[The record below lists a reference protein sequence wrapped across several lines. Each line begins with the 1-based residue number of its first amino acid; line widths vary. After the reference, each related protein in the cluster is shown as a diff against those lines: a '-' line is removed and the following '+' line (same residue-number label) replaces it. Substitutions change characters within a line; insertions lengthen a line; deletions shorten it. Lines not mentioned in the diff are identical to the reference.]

1 MEKTIKELF
10 LAQLG
15 LWHNVHVRH
24 SEPIKLL
31 QYFLIVIDD
40 NQYTI
45 TDERLQELGA
55 EAAVKEIVDLFNKD
69 RRG

>member
-15 LWHNVHVRH
+15 LWHNVSVTH

-31 QYFLIVIDD
+31 QYFHIVIDD
-40 NQYTI
+40 NNYTI
-45 TDERLQELGA
+45 TDERLQEIGV
-55 EAAVKEIVDLFNKD
+55 EAAVKEIVDLFNRD

>member
-10 LAQLG
+10 LAKLG
-15 LWHNVHVRH
+15 LWHVVTVYH
-24 SEPIKLL
+24 SEPIKVL
-31 QYFLIVIDD
+31 QCFHILIDEHH
-40 NQYTI
+40 YSI

-55 EAAVKEIVDLFNKD
+55 EAAVKEIVDLFNRD

>member
-15 LWHNVHVRH
+15 IWHVVTFYH
-24 SEPIKLL
+24 SEPIKVL
-31 QYFLIVIDD
+31 QCFHICIDEY
-40 NQYTI
+40 QYTI

-55 EAAVKEIVDLFNKD
+55 EAAVKGDCRLIQ
-69 RRG
+69 

>member
-15 LWHNVHVRH
+15 LWHNVNVTH

-31 QYFLIVIDD
+31 QYFDIIIDD
-40 NQYTI
+40 SRYTI
-45 TDERLQELGA
+45 TDERLQEIGV
-55 EAAVKEIVDLFNKD
+55 EAAVKEIVDLFNRD

>member
-15 LWHNVHVRH
+15 LWHNVSVTH

-31 QYFLIVIDD
+31 QYFVIIIDD
-40 NQYTI
+40 SRYTI
-45 TDERLQELGA
+45 TDERLQEIGA
-55 EAAVKEIVDLFNKD
+55 EAAVKEIVTLFNQD

>member
-15 LWHNVHVRH
+15 LWHNVHVTH

-31 QYFLIVIDD
+31 QYFDIIIDD
-40 NQYTI
+40 SRYTI

>member
-15 LWHNVHVRH
+15 LWHNVSVTH

-31 QYFLIVIDD
+31 QYFHIVIDD
-40 NQYTI
+40 NNYTI
-45 TDERLQELGA
+45 TDERLQELGP
-55 EAAVKEIVDLFNKD
+55 EAAVKEIVTLFNQD
-69 RRG
+69 RRA

>member
-15 LWHNVHVRH
+15 LWHNVHVNH

-31 QYFLIVIDD
+31 QYFDIIIDD
-40 NQYTI
+40 SRYTI
-45 TDERLQELGA
+45 TDERLQEIGV
-55 EAAVKEIVDLFNKD
+55 EAAVKEIVDLFNRD